1 MFRGLF
7 HIAFPEHSKEDDFV
21 PSIKQEA
28 ARCLKCKKAQCAM
41 HCPVS
46 TDVPRVME
54 LFLNGGI
61 KKAGEILFLNNPLSA
76 VTSIICPHERN
87 CTGHCVLGKKG
98 EPVQF
103 YLVEQYISRFF
114 LETSEIPAIEKNG
127 IKVAVA
133 GSGPAGITMSLLLLL
148 KGYEVTMFEAQDNI
162 GGVLRYG
169 IPPFRLPR
177 ELLDIYKD
185 IMLRMGL
192 HLRPNTRIGS
202 NIMIDD
208 LFPDG
213 YKAVFVSTGTGRP
226 NKLGLIGETLGHVH
240 FAVDYLKTPEAF
252 KLGNRVAI
260 VGAGNVAID
269 AARTA
274 IRRSHAHVTILHFMG
289 ENDMTA
295 NHDEIEMAEID
306 GVEFIHYAQTIR
318 ILENAVRCVRVRRI
332 ENEDGSVSFEED
344 YSETFD
350 VPADSVIIAIGQG
363 PGADMR
369 AAGVRLTQRGLLDV
383 NEWGE
388 TNTPGVF
395 AAGDI
400 VSGPKTVV
408 DAVAFTKKV
417 FTRMEEYLGMA

>member
-1 MFRGLF
+1 M
-7 HIAFPEHSKEDDFV
+7 S
-21 PSIKQEA
+21 SIKQEA

-46 TDVPRVME
+46 TDIPRVME

-76 VTSIICPHERN
+76 VTSVICPHERN

-103 YLVEQYISRFF
+103 YNVEQYISRFY
-114 LETSEIPAIEKNG
+114 LETTDIPKIEKNG
-127 IKVAVA
+127 IKIAVA

-148 KGYEVTMFEAQDNI
+148 NGYDVTMFEAQDNI

-202 NIMIDD
+202 NIMIED

-240 FAVDYLKTPEAF
+240 FAVDYLKSPEAF

-344 YSETFD
+344 YSEIFD

-408 DAVAFTKKV
+408 DPVAFTKRV
-417 FTRMEEYLGMA
+417 FTKMEEYLGMAH

>member
-1 MFRGLF
+1 M
-7 HIAFPEHSKEDDFV
+7 S
-21 PSIKQEA
+21 SIKQEA
-28 ARCLKCKKAQCAM
+28 SRCLKCKKAQCAA
-41 HCPVS
+41 HCPVA
-46 TDVPRVME
+46 TDIPKVME
-54 LFLNGGI
+54 LFLNGEI
-61 KKAGEILFLNNPLSA
+61 KQAGELLFVNNPLSA
-76 VTSIICPHERN
+76 VTSVICPHERN

-103 YLVEQYISRFF
+103 YRVEEYISRFF
-114 LETSEIPAIEKNG
+114 LETAEIPEIKKNG
-127 IKVAVA
+127 IKIAVA
-133 GSGPAGITMSLLLLL
+133 GSGPAGITMSLMLLLS
-148 KGYEVTMFEAQDNI
+148 GYDVTLFEAQDNI

-169 IPPFRLPR
+169 IPPFRLSR
-177 ELLDIYKD
+177 ELLDLYRD

-202 NIMIDD
+202 NILIED

-213 YKAVFVSTGTGRP
+213 YKAVFISTGTGRP
-226 NKLGLIGETLGHVH
+226 RKLGLLGETLGHVH
-240 FAVDYLKTPEAF
+240 FAVDYLKAPEAF

-274 IRRSHAHVTILHFMG
+274 IRRSHSHVTILHYMG

-295 NHDEIEMAEID
+295 NSDEIEMAQID
-306 GVEFIHYAQTIR
+306 GVEFIHYAQAVR
-318 ILENAVRCVRVRRI
+318 ILEDGVRCVQVNRV

-344 YSETFD
+344 YAHTFD

-369 AAGVRLTQRGLLDV
+369 AAGVKLTQRGLLEV

-388 TNTPGVF
+388 TDTPGVF

-400 VSGPKTVV
+400 VSGPRTVV
-408 DAVAFTKKV
+408 EAVAFTKKV
-417 FTRMEEYLGMA
+417 FQRMEEYLGVTHPEWEENDNGSV

>member
-1 MFRGLF
+1 M
-7 HIAFPEHSKEDDFV
+7 S
-21 PSIKQEA
+21 SIKLEA
-28 ARCLKCKKAQCAM
+28 SKCLKCKKAQCSA

-46 TDVPRVME
+46 TDVPKVME
-54 LFLNGGI
+54 LFLNGEI
-61 KKAGEILFLNNPLSA
+61 RQAGELLFLNNPLSA
-76 VTSIICPHERN
+76 VTSVICPHERN
-87 CTGHCVLGKKG
+87 CTGHCVLGRKG

-103 YLVEQYISRFF
+103 YRVEEYISRFY
-114 LETSEIPAIEKNG
+114 LETTEIPKIEKNG
-127 IKVAVA
+127 IKIAVA

-148 KGYEVTMFEAQDNI
+148 KGYDVTMFEAQDNI

-169 IPPFRLPR
+169 IPPFRLSR
-177 ELLDIYKD
+177 ELLDLYKD

-202 NIMIDD
+202 NILIED

-226 NKLGLIGETLGHVH
+226 RKLGLIGETLGHVH
-240 FAVDYLKTPEAF
+240 FAVDYLKSPDAF

-274 IRRSHAHVTILHFMG
+274 IRRSHSHVTILHYMG

-295 NHDEIEMAEID
+295 NSDEIEMAQID

-318 ILENAVRCVRVRRI
+318 ILENSVRCVQVNRI

-344 YSETFD
+344 YSHVFD

-363 PGADMR
+363 PGADMK
-369 AAGVRLTQRGLLDV
+369 AAGVKLTQRGLLDV

-400 VSGPKTVV
+400 VSGPRTVV

-417 FTRMEEYLGMA
+417 FRRMEEYLGMATDDNSPAVPPQENPSV

>member
-1 MFRGLF
+1 M
-7 HIAFPEHSKEDDFV
+7 S
-21 PSIKQEA
+21 SIKQEA
-28 ARCLKCKKAQCAM
+28 LKCLKCKKAQCSA

-46 TDVPRVME
+46 TDVPKVME
-54 LFLNGGI
+54 LFLNGEI
-61 KKAGEILFLNNPLSA
+61 KQAGELLFLNNPLSA
-76 VTSIICPHERN
+76 VTSVICPHERN
-87 CTGHCVLGKKG
+87 CTGHCVLGRKG

-103 YLVEQYISRFF
+103 YRVEEYISRFY
-114 LETSEIPAIEKNG
+114 LETTEIPKIEKNG
-127 IKVAVA
+127 IKIAVA

-148 KGYEVTMFEAQDNI
+148 KGYDVTMFEAQDNI

-169 IPPFRLPR
+169 IPPFRLSR
-177 ELLDIYKD
+177 ELLDLYKD

-192 HLRPNTRIGS
+192 YLRPNTRIGS
-202 NIMIDD
+202 NILIED

-226 NKLGLIGETLGHVH
+226 RKLGLIGETLGHVH
-240 FAVDYLKTPEAF
+240 FAVDYLKTPDAF

-274 IRRSHAHVTILHFMG
+274 IRRSHSHVTILHYMG

-295 NHDEIEMAEID
+295 NSDEIEMAQID

-318 ILENAVRCVRVRRI
+318 ILENSVRCVQVNRI

-344 YSETFD
+344 YSHVFD

-363 PGADMR
+363 PGADMK
-369 AAGVRLTQRGLLDV
+369 AAGVKLTQRGLLEV

-388 TNTPGVF
+388 TDTPGVF

-400 VSGPKTVV
+400 VSGPRTVV

-417 FTRMEEYLGMA
+417 FRRMEEYLGMSTDGGSPAVPPQGE

>member
-1 MFRGLF
+1 V
-7 HIAFPEHSKEDDFV
+7 S
-21 PSIKQEA
+21 SIKQEA
-28 ARCLKCKKAQCAM
+28 SKCLKCKKAQCSA

-46 TDVPRVME
+46 TDVPKVME
-54 LFLNGGI
+54 LFLNGEI
-61 KKAGEILFLNNPLSA
+61 RQAGELLFLNNPLSA
-76 VTSIICPHERN
+76 VTSVICPHERN
-87 CTGHCVLGKKG
+87 CTGHCVLGRKG

-103 YLVEQYISRFF
+103 YRVEEYISRFF
-114 LETSEIPAIEKNG
+114 LETTEIPKIEKNG
-127 IKVAVA
+127 IKIAVA

-148 KGYEVTMFEAQDNI
+148 RGYDVTMFEAQDNI

-169 IPPFRLPR
+169 IPPFRLSR
-177 ELLDIYKD
+177 ELLDLYKD

-202 NIMIDD
+202 NILIED

-226 NKLGLIGETLGHVH
+226 RKLGLIGETLGHVH
-240 FAVDYLKTPEAF
+240 FAVDYLKTPDAF

-274 IRRSHAHVTILHFMG
+274 IRRSHSHVTILHYMG

-295 NHDEIEMAEID
+295 NSDEIEMAQID

-318 ILENAVRCVRVRRI
+318 ILENAVRCVQVNRV
-332 ENEDGSVSFEED
+332 ENEDESVSFEED
-344 YSETFD
+344 YSHVFD

-363 PGADMR
+363 PGADMK
-369 AAGVRLTQRGLLDV
+369 AAGVKLTQRGLLDV

-400 VSGPKTVV
+400 VSGPRTVV

-417 FTRMEEYLGMA
+417 FRRMEEYLGMATDGDSPAVPSQGDPSV

>member
-1 MFRGLF
+1 M
-7 HIAFPEHSKEDDFV
+7 S
-21 PSIKQEA
+21 SIKQEA
-28 ARCLKCKKAQCAM
+28 LKCLKCKKAQCSA

-46 TDVPRVME
+46 TDVPKVME
-54 LFLNGGI
+54 LFLNGEI
-61 KKAGEILFLNNPLSA
+61 KQAGELLFLNNPLSA
-76 VTSIICPHERN
+76 VTSVICPHERN
-87 CTGHCVLGKKG
+87 CTGHCVLGRKG

-103 YLVEQYISRFF
+103 YRVEEYISRFY
-114 LETSEIPAIEKNG
+114 LETTEIPKIEKNG
-127 IKVAVA
+127 IKIAVA

-148 KGYEVTMFEAQDNI
+148 KGYDVTMFEAQDNI

-169 IPPFRLPR
+169 IPPFRLSR
-177 ELLDIYKD
+177 ELLDMYKD

-202 NIMIDD
+202 NILIED

-226 NKLGLIGETLGHVH
+226 RKLGLIGETLGHVH
-240 FAVDYLKTPEAF
+240 FAVDYLKTPDAF

-274 IRRSHAHVTILHFMG
+274 IRRSHSHVTILHYMG

-295 NHDEIEMAEID
+295 NSDEIEMAQID

-318 ILENAVRCVRVRRI
+318 ILENSVRCVQVNRI

-344 YSETFD
+344 YSHVFD

-363 PGADMR
+363 PGADMK
-369 AAGVRLTQRGLLDV
+369 AAGVKLTQRGLLEV

-388 TNTPGVF
+388 TDTPGVF

-400 VSGPKTVV
+400 VSGPRTVV

-417 FTRMEEYLGMA
+417 FRRMEEYLGMSTDGDSPAVPPQGE

>member
-1 MFRGLF
+1 M
-7 HIAFPEHSKEDDFV
+7 S
-21 PSIKQEA
+21 SIKQEA
-28 ARCLKCKKAQCAM
+28 SRCLKCKKAQCSA

-46 TDVPRVME
+46 TDVPKVME
-54 LFLNGGI
+54 LFLNGEI
-61 KKAGEILFLNNPLSA
+61 RQAGELLFLNNPLSA
-76 VTSIICPHERN
+76 VTSVICPHERN
-87 CTGHCVLGKKG
+87 CTGHCVLGRKG

-103 YLVEQYISRFF
+103 YRVEEYISRFF
-114 LETSEIPAIEKNG
+114 LETTEIPKIEKNG
-127 IKVAVA
+127 IKIAVA

-148 KGYEVTMFEAQDNI
+148 RGYDVTMFEAQDNI

-169 IPPFRLPR
+169 IPPFRLSR
-177 ELLDIYKD
+177 ELLDLYKD

-202 NIMIDD
+202 NILIED

-226 NKLGLIGETLGHVH
+226 RKLGLIGETLGHVH
-240 FAVDYLKTPEAF
+240 FAVDYLKTPDAF

-274 IRRSHAHVTILHFMG
+274 IRRSHSHVTILHYMG

-295 NHDEIEMAEID
+295 NSDEIEMAQID

-318 ILENAVRCVRVRRI
+318 ILENAVRCVQVNRV

-344 YSETFD
+344 YSHVFD

-363 PGADMR
+363 PGADMK
-369 AAGVRLTQRGLLDV
+369 AAGVKLTQRGLLDV

-400 VSGPKTVV
+400 VSGPRTVV

-417 FTRMEEYLGMA
+417 FRRMEEYLDMATDGNSPAVPSQGDPSV